1 MQQRQNQNR
10 GFTLLELTCALFII
24 TVAGFGTIQL
34 YNVGVNKILVMQ
46 ELDVASELL
55 RNEMETLRAAPFDTV
70 TSGNTLTNP
79 SAAFTALHRPEAT
92 IKVADLTPGLKEV
105 SVSLK
110 WQSRHGRWIER
121 ALTTRIARK
130 EGWT

>member
-1 MQQRQNQNR
+1 MQQRLDRNR

-55 RNEMETLRAAPFDTV
+55 RNEMETLRAMPFDMV
-70 TSGNTLTNP
+70 TSGDTLSNP
-79 SAAFTALHRPEAT
+79 SAALTALHRPETT
-92 IKVADLTPGLKEV
+92 IRVADLSPGLKEV
-105 SVSLK
+105 SVTLK

-121 ALTTRIARK
+121 ALVTRVARK
-130 EGWT
+130 GEGA